1 MRILILAVEQYCR
14 WSDLALLVIF
24 KTGYIAVN
32 QVYFWEFNSKVF
44 VLKNHKNLKN

>member
-24 KTGYIAVN
+24 KIGYNAVN
-32 QVYFWEFNSKVF
+32 QVYFWELNSKVF
-44 VLKNHKNLKN
+44 IFKQSQGP